1 LRTFLGEADE
11 PAATA
16 AIPEVPAAGAPGDPA
31 GAVRSALAAVLKVA
45 DTASLDLAESLLD
58 LGVDSLLALDL
69 RKKLTAATGH
79 KVPLAKI
86 LGGITGAEL
95 IEHLEKTDKEST
107 HA

>member
-1 LRTFLGEADE
+1 MT
-11 PAATA
+11 
-16 AIPEVPAAGAPGDPA
+16 VH
-31 GAVRSALAAVLKVA
+31 V
-45 DTASLDLAESLLD
+45 ESRPIHCGLNCH
-58 LGVDSLLALDL
+58 SLLALDL

-95 IEHLEKTDKEST
+95 IEHLQKTDKEST